1 MSGQRM
7 VRRYS
12 EAFKLKVVRG
22 LESGEVGSMNEA
34 RERYGIGGRATVQR
48 WLRRLGKNQLLG
60 RVVRVETADEKS
72 ELKRLRKQVR
82 DLEHALAQT
91 RMKELIN
98 QAYFEIV
105 CEDQGIEDVE
115 GLKKKLD
122 VELSKRRG
130 ERRG

>member
-1 MSGQRM
+1 M

-12 EAFKLKVVRG
+12 EAFKLKVVRE
-22 LESGEVGSMNEA
+22 LESGEVVSLEEA
-34 RERYGIGGRATVQR
+34 RRRYGIAGGETIQG

-72 ELKRLRKQVR
+72 EVKRLRQQVR

-105 CEDQGIEDVE
+105 CEDQGIKDVE

-122 VELSKRRG
+122 AELSKRRG
-130 ERRG
+130 DRRG

>member
-1 MSGQRM
+1 MSGRRS

-12 EAFKLKVVRG
+12 EAFKLKVVRE
-22 LESGEVGSMNEA
+22 LESGEVGSLEEA
-34 RERYGIGGRATVQR
+34 RRRYGIGGGTTIQG
-48 WLRRLGKNQLLG
+48 WLRRLGKNELLG

-105 CEDQGIEDVE
+105 CEDQGIKDVE

-122 VELSKRRG
+122 GELSKRRG

>member
-1 MSGQRM
+1 M

-12 EAFKLKVVRG
+12 EAFKLKVVRE

-60 RVVRVETADEKS
+60 KVIRVETVDEKS

-82 DLEHALAQT
+82 DLEHALSQT

>member
-12 EAFKLKVVRG
+12 EAFKLKVVRE
-22 LESGEVGSMNEA
+22 LESGEVGSMEEA
-34 RERYGIGGRATVQR
+34 RQRYGITGGTTIQG

-91 RMKELIN
+91 HMKELIN

-122 VELSKRRG
+122 ATLSKRRG
-130 ERRG
+130 EGRG